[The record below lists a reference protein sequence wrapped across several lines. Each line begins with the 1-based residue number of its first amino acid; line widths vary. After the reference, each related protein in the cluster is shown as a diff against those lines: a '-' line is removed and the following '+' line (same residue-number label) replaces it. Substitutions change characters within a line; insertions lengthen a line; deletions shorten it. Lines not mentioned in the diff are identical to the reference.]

1 VNAGGTL
8 SPRCG
13 AQMKFGGYV
22 DLDLTPEQELIRK
35 TARDFAEREIAP
47 VAMEYDRAEK
57 FPWPVLEK
65 MKPIGFLG
73 ASIPEEYGGMGLDP
87 ISYCLVIEEIARADS
102 SIRGILSVN
111 CSLVG
116 TSIVKYGT
124 EEQKHEWLPKLAAGD
139 AIGCFALTE
148 PGAGSDPGSLK
159 MTAVR
164 DGDDFVLNGSKMF
177 ITNGTVAGLALTF
190 ANAEPSKG
198 AKGITAFLVPCDAT
212 GFAATEIKGKLGLRA
227 ASTAEL
233 SYADVRVPASAV
245 LGEIGGGMKI
255 ALSSLDDGRV
265 SLGAGC
271 VGIAQGCLDASVAYA
286 KEREQFGRPIA
297 GFQLI
302 QEMLAEML
310 IETEAARLLVWR
322 AAALKEKGVRNTIEA
337 SMAKFVASE
346 AAVKCANLAIQVHG
360 GYGYIDEFPVGK
372 YLRDARVTTLY
383 EGTSQVQKLLLGRHL
398 TGVNAFT
405 S

>member
-1 VNAGGTL
+1 
-8 SPRCG
+8 
-13 AQMKFGGYV
+13 V
-22 DLDLTPEQELIRK
+22 DFDLTPEQELVRK

-47 VAMEYDRAEK
+47 VAMEFDRSEE

-65 MKPIGFLG
+65 MKPLGFLG

-116 TSIVKYGT
+116 TSIAKYGT
-124 EEQKHEWLPKLAAGD
+124 DEQKKEWLPKLATGD
-139 AIGCFALTE
+139 AIGCFCLTE
-148 PGAGSDPGSLK
+148 PGAGSDPGSLQ

-190 ANAEPSKG
+190 VNADPSKG
-198 AKGITAFLVPCDAT
+198 AKGITAFLVPCDT
-212 GFAATEIKGKLGLRA
+212 PGFSAREIKGKLGLRA

-271 VGIAQGCLDASVAYA
+271 VGIAQGCLDASLQYA

-310 IETEAARLLVWR
+310 IEVEAARLLVWR
-322 AAALKEKGVRNTIEA
+322 AAAMKEKGARITTEA
-337 SMAKFVASE
+337 SIAKYVASE

-398 TGVNAFT
+398 TGINAFT

>member
-1 VNAGGTL
+1 MKSGGI
-8 SPRCG
+8 
-13 AQMKFGGYV
+13 V
-22 DLDLTPEQELIRK
+22 DFDLTPEQELVRK

-47 VAMEYDRAEK
+47 VAMEYDRAEQ

-139 AIGCFALTE
+139 TIGAFALTE
-148 PGAGSDPGSLK
+148 PGAGSDPGSLR

-164 DGDDFVLNGSKMF
+164 DGDDFILNGSKMF

-190 ANAEPSKG
+190 ANADLSKG
-198 AKGITAFLVPCDAT
+198 AKGITAFLVPCDAA

-233 SYADVRVPASAV
+233 SYSDVRVPASAV

-271 VGIAQGCLDASVAYA
+271 VGIAQACLDASVSYA
-286 KEREQFGRPIA
+286 KQREQFGRPIA

-310 IETEAARLLVWR
+310 VETEAARLLVWR
-322 AAALKEKGVRNTIEA
+322 AAALKEKGVRNTVEA
-337 SMAKFVASE
+337 SIAKYVASE

>member
-1 VNAGGTL
+1 
-8 SPRCG
+8 
-13 AQMKFGGYV
+13 MDF
-22 DLDLTPEQELIRK
+22 DLTPEQELVRK

-47 VAMEYDRAEK
+47 VAMDYDRREE
-57 FPWPVLEK
+57 FPWAVLEK

-102 SIRGILSVN
+102 SIRGIMSVN

-116 TSIVKYGT
+116 TSIAKYGT
-124 EEQKHEWLPKLAAGD
+124 EEQKQEWLPKLATGGS
-139 AIGCFALTE
+139 IGCFALTE
-148 PGAGSDPGSLK
+148 PGAGSDPGSLQ

-164 DGDDFVLNGSKMF
+164 DGDGFVLNGSKMF

-190 ANAEPSKG
+190 ANADPSKG
-198 AKGITAFLVPCDAT
+198 AKGITAFLVPCDAP
-212 GFAATEIKGKLGLRA
+212 GFSATEIKGKLGLRA

-233 SYADVRVPASAV
+233 SYADVRVPATAV

-255 ALSSLDDGRV
+255 ALSSLDNGRV

-271 VGIAQGCLDASVAYA
+271 VGIAQGCLDASLRYA
-286 KEREQFGRPIA
+286 KERAQFGRPIA

-310 IETEAARLLVWR
+310 IEIEAARLLVWR
-322 AAALKEKGVRNTIEA
+322 AAAMKERGMRNTVEA
-337 SMAKFVASE
+337 SLAKYVASE

>member
-1 VNAGGTL
+1 MKSGGI
-8 SPRCG
+8 
-13 AQMKFGGYV
+13 V

-47 VAMEYDRAEK
+47 VAMEYDRAEE

-124 EEQKHEWLPKLAAGD
+124 EEQKHGWLPKLAAGD

-164 DGDDFVLNGSKMF
+164 DGDDFILNGSKMF

-198 AKGITAFLVPCDAT
+198 AKGITAFLVPCDT
-212 GFAATEIKGKLGLRA
+212 PGFAATEIKGKLGLRA

-233 SYADVRVPASAV
+233 SYSDVRVPASAV
-245 LGEIGGGMKI
+245 LGDIGGGMKI

-265 SLGAGC
+265 SLAAGC
-271 VGIAQGCLDASVAYA
+271 VGIAQACLDASVEYA
-286 KEREQFGRPIA
+286 KQREQFGRPIA

-322 AAALKEKGVRNTIEA
+322 AAAMKEKGVRNTIEA
-337 SMAKFVASE
+337 SIAKYVASE
-346 AAVKCANLAIQVHG
+346 SAVKCANLAIQVHG

-405 S
+405 SS

>member
-1 VNAGGTL
+1 
-8 SPRCG
+8 
-13 AQMKFGGYV
+13 MDF
-22 DLDLTPEQELIRK
+22 DLTPEQELVRK

-47 VAMEYDRAEK
+47 VAMTFDRSEE
-57 FPWPVLEK
+57 FPWPVVEK

-73 ASIPEEYGGMGLDP
+73 ASIPDEFGGMGLDP

-124 EEQKHEWLPKLAAGD
+124 EEQKREWLPKLSAGD
-139 AIGCFALTE
+139 AIGCFCLTE
-148 PGAGSDPGSLK
+148 PGAGSDPGSLR

-164 DGDDFVLNGSKMF
+164 DGDDYVLNGSKMF

-190 ANAEPSKG
+190 ANADPSKG
-198 AKGITAFLVPCDAT
+198 AKGITAFLVPCDT
-212 GFAATEIKGKLGLRA
+212 PGFTATEIKGKLGLRA

-245 LGEIGGGMKI
+245 LGEVGGGMKI

-265 SLGAGC
+265 SLAAGC
-271 VGIAQGCLDASVAYA
+271 VGIAQGCLDACVEYA
-286 KEREQFGRPIA
+286 KQREQFGRPIA

-310 IETEAARLLVWR
+310 VEVESARLLTWR
-322 AAALKEKGVRNTIEA
+322 AAALKEKGVRNTVEA
-337 SMAKFVASE
+337 SIAKYVASE

>member
-1 VNAGGTL
+1 
-8 SPRCG
+8 
-13 AQMKFGGYV
+13 V
-22 DLDLTPEQELIRK
+22 DFELTPEQELVRK
-35 TARDFAEREIAP
+35 TARDFADREIAP
-47 VAMEYDRAEK
+47 VAMQYDRDEE

-65 MKPIGFLG
+65 MKPLGFLG

-87 ISYCLVIEEIARADS
+87 VSYCLVIEEIARADS

-116 TSIVKYGT
+116 TAIAKYGT
-124 EEQKHEWLPKLAAGD
+124 EDQKREWLPRLSAGD

-148 PGAGSDPGSLK
+148 PGVGSDPGSMQ
-159 MTAVR
+159 MTATR
-164 DGDDFVLNGSKMF
+164 DGDDYVLNGSKMF

-198 AKGITAFLVPCDAT
+198 AKGVTAFLVPCDAP
-212 GFAATEIKGKLGLRA
+212 GFKATEIKGKLGLRA

-233 SYADVRVPASAV
+233 QYADVRVPAANV
-245 LGEIGGGMKI
+245 LGELGGGMKI
-255 ALSSLDDGRV
+255 ALSALDDGRV

-286 KEREQFGRPIA
+286 KQREQFGRPIA

-310 IETEAARLLVWR
+310 VETEAARLLVWR
-322 AAALKEKGVRNTIEA
+322 AAAMKEKGARITVEA
-337 SMAKFVASE
+337 SIAKYVASE
-346 AAVKCANLAIQVHG
+346 AAVKCANLAIQLHG

-372 YLRDARVTTLY
+372 YMRDARVTTLY

>member
-1 VNAGGTL
+1 
-8 SPRCG
+8 
-13 AQMKFGGYV
+13 MDF
-22 DLDLTPEQELIRK
+22 DLTPEQELVRK

-47 VAMEYDRAEK
+47 VAMEFDRAEE

-73 ASIPEEYGGMGLDP
+73 ASIPEEFGGMGLDP

-124 EEQKHEWLPKLAAGD
+124 EEQKQEWLPKLASGD
-139 AIGCFALTE
+139 SIGCFCLTE
-148 PGAGSDPGSLK
+148 PDAGSDPGSLQ

-164 DGDDFVLNGSKMF
+164 DGDGFVLNGSKMF

-198 AKGITAFLVPCDAT
+198 AKGITAFLVPCDT
-212 GFAATEIKGKLGLRA
+212 SGFAATEIKGKLGLRA

-233 SYADVRVPASAV
+233 SYSDVRVPASAV

-271 VGIAQGCLDASVAYA
+271 VGIAQGCLDASVEYA
-286 KEREQFGRPIA
+286 KQREQFGRPIA

-310 IETEAARLLVWR
+310 IEIEGARLLVWR
-322 AAALKEKGVRNTIEA
+322 AAALKEKGVRNTVEA
-337 SMAKFVASE
+337 SIAKYVASE
-346 AAVKCANLAIQVHG
+346 AAVRCANLAIQVHG

>member
-1 VNAGGTL
+1 
-8 SPRCG
+8 
-13 AQMKFGGYV
+13 MDF
-22 DLDLTPEQELIRK
+22 DLTPEQELVRK

-47 VAMEYDRAEK
+47 VAMEFDRSEE

-124 EEQKHEWLPKLAAGD
+124 DEQKSEWLPKLAGGD
-139 AIGCFALTE
+139 ALGCFCLTE
-148 PGAGSDPGSLK
+148 PGAGSDPGSLR
-159 MTAVR
+159 MTAAR
-164 DGDDFVLNGSKMF
+164 DGDGYVLNGSKMF

-198 AKGITAFLVPCDAT
+198 AKGVTAFLVPCDAP
-212 GFAATEIKGKLGLRA
+212 GFSATEIKGKLGLRA

-233 SYADVRVPASAV
+233 SYQEVRVPASAV
-245 LGEIGGGMKI
+245 LGEVGGGMKI

-265 SLGAGC
+265 SLAAGC
-271 VGIAQGCLDASVAYA
+271 VGIAQGCLDSSIEYA
-286 KEREQFGRPIA
+286 KQREQFGRPIA

-302 QEMLAEML
+302 QEMLADML
-310 IETEAARLLVWR
+310 VEVESARLLTWR
-322 AAALKEKGVRNTIEA
+322 AAALKEKGVRNTVEA
-337 SMAKFVASE
+337 SIAKYVASE
-346 AAVKCANLAIQVHG
+346 AAVKCANLAIQLHG

>member
-1 VNAGGTL
+1 
-8 SPRCG
+8 
-13 AQMKFGGYV
+13 V
-22 DLDLTPEQELIRK
+22 DFDLTPEQELVRK

-47 VAMEYDRAEK
+47 VAMEFDRAEE

-124 EEQKHEWLPKLAAGD
+124 EEQKRGWLPKLASGD
-139 AIGCFALTE
+139 AIGCFCLTE
-148 PGAGSDPGSLK
+148 PGAGSDPGSLQ

-198 AKGITAFLVPCDAT
+198 AKGITAFLVPCDT
-212 GFAATEIKGKLGLRA
+212 SGFAATEIKGKLGLRA

-233 SYADVRVPASAV
+233 SYSDVRVPSSTV

-255 ALSSLDDGRV
+255 ALGSLDDGRV
-265 SLGAGC
+265 SLAAGC
-271 VGIAQGCLDASVAYA
+271 VGIAQGCLDASVEYA
-286 KEREQFGRPIA
+286 KQREQFGRPIA

-302 QEMLAEML
+302 QEMLADML
-310 IETEAARLLVWR
+310 VDIESARLLTWR
-322 AAALKEKGVRNTIEA
+322 AAALKEKGVRNTVEA
-337 SMAKFVASE
+337 SIAKYVASE
-346 AAVKCANLAIQVHG
+346 AAVRCANLAIQLHG

>member
-1 VNAGGTL
+1 
-8 SPRCG
+8 
-13 AQMKFGGYV
+13 MDF
-22 DLDLTPEQELIRK
+22 DLTPEQELVRK

-47 VAMEYDRAEK
+47 VAMDYDRREE

-73 ASIPEEYGGMGLDP
+73 ASIPEEHGGMGLDP

-124 EEQKHEWLPKLAAGD
+124 EEQKQQWLPKLASGD
-139 AIGCFALTE
+139 AIGCFCLTE
-148 PGAGSDPGSLK
+148 PGAGSDPGSLQ

-164 DGDDFVLNGSKMF
+164 DGDGFVLNGSKMF

-198 AKGITAFLVPCDAT
+198 AKGITAFLVPCDT
-212 GFAATEIKGKLGLRA
+212 PGFSATEIKGKLGLRA

-233 SYADVRVPASAV
+233 SYADVRVPSSAV

-271 VGIAQGCLDASVAYA
+271 VGIAQGCLDASLAYA

-310 IETEAARLLVWR
+310 IEVEAARLLVWR
-322 AAALKEKGVRNTIEA
+322 AAALKEKGARNTVEA
-337 SMAKFVASE
+337 SIAKYVASE
-346 AAVKCANLAIQVHG
+346 AAVKCANLAIQLHG

>member
-1 VNAGGTL
+1 
-8 SPRCG
+8 
-13 AQMKFGGYV
+13 V
-22 DLDLTPEQELIRK
+22 DFDLTPEQELIRK

-47 VAMEYDRAEK
+47 VAREYDRSEE

-65 MKPIGFLG
+65 MKPLGFLG
-73 ASIPEEYGGMGLDP
+73 ASIPEEYGGMGLDS

-102 SIRGILSVN
+102 AIRGILSVN

-116 TSIVKYGT
+116 TAIAKWGT
-124 EEQKHEWLPKLAAGD
+124 EDQKQAWLPKLSAGD

-148 PGAGSDPGSLK
+148 PGAGSDPGAAK

-164 DGDDFVLNGSKMF
+164 DGDEYVLNGSKMF

-198 AKGITAFLVPCDAT
+198 AKGVTAFLVPMPAPGLT
-212 GFAATEIKGKLGLRA
+212 ATEIKGKLGLRA

-233 SYADVRVPASAV
+233 SYADVRVPATAV
-245 LGEIGGGMKI
+245 LGEVGAGMKV
-255 ALSSLDDGRV
+255 ALGALDQGRV
-265 SLGAGC
+265 SLAAGC
-271 VGIAQGCLDASVAYA
+271 VGIAQACLDASVEYS
-286 KEREQFGRPIA
+286 KQREQFGKPIA

-302 QEMLAEML
+302 QEMLADML
-310 IETEAARLLVWR
+310 VEVEAARLLVWR
-322 AAALKEKGVRNTIEA
+322 AAALKDKGSRNTVEA
-337 SMAKFVASE
+337 AIAKYVASE

-398 TGVNAFT
+398 TGINAFT

>member
-1 VNAGGTL
+1 
-8 SPRCG
+8 
-13 AQMKFGGYV
+13 MDF
-22 DLDLTPEQELIRK
+22 DLTPEQELVRK

-47 VAMEYDRAEK
+47 VAMTFDRSEE

-124 EEQKHEWLPKLAAGD
+124 EEQKREWLPKLAAGD
-139 AIGCFALTE
+139 TIGCFCLTE
-148 PGAGSDPGSLK
+148 PGAGSDPGSLQ

-164 DGDDFVLNGSKMF
+164 DGDDYILNGSKMF

-198 AKGITAFLVPCDAT
+198 AKGITAFLVPCDT
-212 GFAATEIKGKLGLRA
+212 PGFTATEIKGKLGLRA

-233 SYADVRVPASAV
+233 SYADVRVPADAV
-245 LGEIGGGMKI
+245 LGDVGGGMKI

-265 SLGAGC
+265 SLAAGC
-271 VGIAQGCLDASVAYA
+271 VGIAQACLDASVDYA
-286 KEREQFGRPIA
+286 KQREQFGRPIA

-310 IETEAARLLVWR
+310 VEVESARLLTWR
-322 AAALKEKGVRNTIEA
+322 AAALKEKGARNTVEA
-337 SMAKFVASE
+337 SIAKYVASE
-346 AAVKCANLAIQVHG
+346 AAVKCANLAIQAHG

>member
-1 VNAGGTL
+1 MVRSVGPYGG
-8 SPRCG
+8 P
-13 AQMKFGGYV
+13 V
-22 DLDLTPEQELIRK
+22 DFDLTPEQELVRK

-47 VAMEYDRAEK
+47 VAREYDRSEE

-65 MKPIGFLG
+65 MKPLGFLG
-73 ASIPEEYGGMGLDP
+73 ASIPEEYGGMGLDSV
-87 ISYCLVIEEIARADS
+87 SYCLVIEEIARADS

-116 TSIVKYGT
+116 VAIAKWGT
-124 EEQKHEWLPKLAAGD
+124 EEQKQEWLPKLSAGD
-139 AIGCFALTE
+139 ALGCFALTE
-148 PGAGSDPGSLK
+148 PGAGSDPGSGT

-164 DGDDFVLNGSKMF
+164 DGDDYVINGSKMF

-190 ANAEPSKG
+190 ANADPSKG
-198 AKGITAFLVPCDAT
+198 AKGLTAFLVPMPAPGLT
-212 GFAATEIKGKLGLRA
+212 TIEIKGKLGLRA
-227 ASTAEL
+227 ASTAEM

-245 LGEIGGGMKI
+245 LGEVGSGMKV
-255 ALSSLDDGRV
+255 ALGALDQGRV

-271 VGIAQGCLDASVAYA
+271 VGIAQACLDASVQYA
-286 KEREQFGRPIA
+286 KDREQFGKPIA

-310 IETEAARLLVWR
+310 VEVEAARLLVWR
-322 AAALKEKGVRNTIEA
+322 AAALKDKGQRNTVEA
-337 SMAKFVASE
+337 ALAKYVASE

-360 GYGYIDEFPVGK
+360 GYGYIDEFPVGR

>member
-1 VNAGGTL
+1 
-8 SPRCG
+8 
-13 AQMKFGGYV
+13 V
-22 DLDLTPEQELIRK
+22 DFDLTPEQELVRK
-35 TARDFAEREIAP
+35 TARDFAEREVAP
-47 VAMEYDRAEK
+47 VAMDFDRREE
-57 FPWPVLEK
+57 FPWPVVEK
-65 MKPIGFLG
+65 MKPLGFLG

-116 TSIVKYGT
+116 TAIAKYGT
-124 EEQKHEWLPKLAAGD
+124 EEQKRQWLPLVASGES
-139 AIGCFALTE
+139 IGCFCLTE
-148 PGAGSDPGSLK
+148 PGAGSDPSSLR

-190 ANAEPSKG
+190 ANADPSKG
-198 AKGITAFLVPCDAT
+198 AKGITAFLVPCDSP
-212 GFAATEIKGKLGLRA
+212 GFSATEIKGKLGLRA

-233 SYADVRVPASAV
+233 SYSDVRVPASAV
-245 LGEIGGGMKI
+245 LGDIGGGMKI
-255 ALSSLDDGRV
+255 ALSALDDGRV

-271 VGIAQGCLDASVAYA
+271 VGIAQGCLDASLQYA

-310 IETEAARLLVWR
+310 IEVEAARLLVWR
-322 AAALKEKGVRNTIEA
+322 AAALKEKGVRNTVEA
-337 SMAKFVASE
+337 SIAKYVASE
-346 AAVKCANLAIQVHG
+346 AAVRCANLAIQVHG

-405 S
+405 N

>member
-1 VNAGGTL
+1 
-8 SPRCG
+8 
-13 AQMKFGGYV
+13 
-22 DLDLTPEQELIRK
+22 
-35 TARDFAEREIAP
+35 
-47 VAMEYDRAEK
+47 
-57 FPWPVLEK
+57 
-65 MKPIGFLG
+65 
-73 ASIPEEYGGMGLDP
+73 
-87 ISYCLVIEEIARADS
+87 
-102 SIRGILSVN
+102 
-111 CSLVG
+111 
-116 TSIVKYGT
+116 
-124 EEQKHEWLPKLAAGD
+124 
-139 AIGCFALTE
+139 
-148 PGAGSDPGSLK
+148 

-198 AKGITAFLVPCDAT
+198 AKGITAFLVPCDVP
-212 GFAATEIKGKLGLRA
+212 GFGATEIKGKLGLRA

-245 LGEIGGGMKI
+245 LGEIGSGMKI

-265 SLGAGC
+265 SLAAGC

-286 KEREQFGRPIA
+286 KQREQFGRPIA

-310 IETEAARLLVWR
+310 IEIEAARLLVWR
-322 AAALKEKGVRNTIEA
+322 AAAMKDKGVRNTVEA
-337 SMAKFVASE
+337 SIAKYVASE

-398 TGVNAFT
+398 TGINAFT

>member
-1 VNAGGTL
+1 
-8 SPRCG
+8 
-13 AQMKFGGYV
+13 MDF
-22 DLDLTPEQELIRK
+22 DLTPEQELIRK

-47 VAMEYDRAEK
+47 VARDYDRSEE

-65 MKPIGFLG
+65 MKPLGFLG
-73 ASIPEEYGGMGLDP
+73 ASIPEEYGGMGLDS

-111 CSLVG
+111 CSLIG
-116 TSIVKYGT
+116 NAIAKWGT
-124 EEQKHEWLPKLAAGD
+124 EEQKRTWLPKLSSGD

-148 PGAGSDPGSLK
+148 PGAGSDPGSAQ
-159 MTAVR
+159 MSAVR
-164 DGDDFVLNGSKMF
+164 DGDDYVLNGSKMF
-177 ITNGTVAGLALTF
+177 ITNGSVAGLALTF
-190 ANAEPSKG
+190 ANADPSKG
-198 AKGITAFLVPCDAT
+198 AKGVTAFLVPMPAAGLT
-212 GFAATEIKGKLGLRA
+212 ATEIKGKLGLRA
-227 ASTAEL
+227 ASTAEM
-233 SYADVRVPASAV
+233 SYADVRVPASSV
-245 LGEIGGGMKI
+245 LGEIGGGMKV
-255 ALSSLDDGRV
+255 ALGALDQGRV

-271 VGIAQGCLDASVAYA
+271 VGIAQACLDASVEYA
-286 KEREQFGRPIA
+286 KQREQFGRPIA

-302 QEMLAEML
+302 QEMLADML
-310 IETEAARLLVWR
+310 VEVEAARLLVWR
-322 AAALKEKGVRNTIEA
+322 AAALKDKGSRNTVEA
-337 SMAKFVASE
+337 AIAKYVASE

>member
-1 VNAGGTL
+1 MRRARGGN
-8 SPRCG
+8 
-13 AQMKFGGYV
+13 V
-22 DLDLTPEQELIRK
+22 DFDLTPEQELVRK
-35 TARDFAEREIAP
+35 TARDFADREIAP
-47 VAMEYDRAEK
+47 VAMTFDRSEE

-65 MKPIGFLG
+65 MKPLGFLG

-116 TSIVKYGT
+116 TAIAKYGT
-124 EEQKHEWLPKLAAGD
+124 EEQKRHWLPRVASGES
-139 AIGCFALTE
+139 IGCFCLTE
-148 PGAGSDPGSLK
+148 PGAGSDPSSMK

-190 ANAEPSKG
+190 ANADPSRG
-198 AKGITAFLVPCDAT
+198 AKGITAFLVPCDAP
-212 GFAATEIKGKLGLRA
+212 GFKATEIKGKLGLRA

-233 SYADVRVPASAV
+233 SYSDVRVPSSAV
-245 LGEIGGGMKI
+245 LGEIGSGMKI
-255 ALSSLDDGRV
+255 ALSALDDGRV

-310 IETEAARLLVWR
+310 IEVEAARLLVWR
-322 AAALKEKGVRNTIEA
+322 AAALKEKGVRNTVEA
-337 SMAKFVASE
+337 SIAKYVASE
-346 AAVKCANLAIQVHG
+346 AAVRCANLAIQVHG

>member
-1 VNAGGTL
+1 
-8 SPRCG
+8 
-13 AQMKFGGYV
+13 MDF
-22 DLDLTPEQELIRK
+22 DLTPEQELVRK
-35 TARDFAEREIAP
+35 TARDFADREIAP
-47 VAMEYDRAEK
+47 VAMQYDRAEE

-65 MKPIGFLG
+65 MKPLGFLG

-116 TSIVKYGT
+116 TAIAKYGT
-124 EEQKHEWLPKLAAGD
+124 EEQKRAWLPRLATGE

-148 PGAGSDPGSLK
+148 PGVGSDPGSMQ
-159 MTAVR
+159 MTATR
-164 DGDDFVLNGSKMF
+164 DGDDYVLNGSKMF

-198 AKGITAFLVPCDAT
+198 AKGVTAFLVPCDAP
-212 GFAATEIKGKLGLRA
+212 GFKATEIKGKLGLRA

-233 SYADVRVPASAV
+233 QFADVRVPASAV
-245 LGEIGGGMKI
+245 LGELGGGMKI
-255 ALSSLDDGRV
+255 ALSALDDGRV

-286 KEREQFGRPIA
+286 KQREQFGRPIA

-302 QEMLAEML
+302 QEMLADML
-310 IETEAARLLVWR
+310 VETEAARLLVWR
-322 AAALKEKGVRNTIEA
+322 AAALKEKGARITVEA
-337 SMAKFVASE
+337 SIAKYVASE
-346 AAVKCANLAIQVHG
+346 AAVKCANLAIQLHG